1 MDSLTQIVLGASVS
15 GAVGI
20 KPFGR
25 KVLITGALLGTL
37 PDLDVLLTYQTAI
50 EDFTL
55 HRGFSHSLLVLS
67 LFSVFLYWL
76 ILYFK
81 PALSAHKKSL
91 FLVIFLPLIT
101 HPLLD
106 AFTTY
111 GTQLLW
117 PLDIQPTS
125 WSSIFIID
133 PLYTLPLMFAVIGLW
148 FREKTLK
155 WQKINRIML
164 AFSCTYLILGQ
175 VQFWTIKQKLTHD
188 PIAKSGHLF
197 IAPTPFNTRVWQVLS
212 YHDDTYY
219 VSFTTA
225 LNDQPLSWQTY
236 ETGRS
241 LINGFDS
248 AELQRLEWFSG
259 GLLRFTEQND
269 QLIAT
274 DLRIGLTDYYPF
286 SFSIAEDKNNW
297 QEIKSNKMPEP
308 VINLSKLTELMRF
321 LSKI

>member
-175 VQFWTIKQKLTHD
+175 VQFWNIQQKLTHD

>member
-37 PDLDVLLTYQTAI
+37 PDLDVLLSYETAV

-55 HRGFSHSLLVLS
+55 HRGFSHSLFVLS
-67 LFSVFLYWL
+67 LFSFFLYWL
-76 ILYFK
+76 VLYFK
-81 PALSAHKKSL
+81 PSLSAHKKSL

-111 GTQLLW
+111 GTQLFW

-133 PLYTLPLMFAVIGLW
+133 PLYTLPLLFAVVGLW
-148 FREKTLK
+148 CRERAVK
-155 WQKINRIML
+155 WQKINRVML
-164 AFSCTYLILGQ
+164 AFSCVYLAIGQ
-175 VQFWTIKQKLTHD
+175 VQFWSLQQTLKQD
-188 PIAKSGHLF
+188 PIAKNGQLF
-197 IAPTPFNTRVWQVLS
+197 IAPTPFNTLIWQVLS
-212 YHDDTYY
+212 YHNDHYY

-236 ETGRS
+236 DTGRS
-241 LINGFDS
+241 LLHNFDS

-259 GLLRFTEQND
+259 GLLQFKELDD
-269 QLIAT
+269 QLIVT
-274 DLRIGLTDYYPF
+274 DLRIGVTDYYPF
-286 SFSIAEDKNNW
+286 SFSLAERKNNW
-297 QEIKSNKMPEP
+297 QETKSIKMPEP
-308 VINLSKLTELMRF
+308 VINLHKLTELMHF
-321 LSKI
+321 

>member
-175 VQFWTIKQKLTHD
+175 VQFWNIKQKLTHD